1 MEQVVAEKGVEIG
14 VIATPAAKAQMA
26 ALRLIGC
33 GVKAILNFA
42 PTQLQLP
49 EGVAVEN
56 VDFTVK
62 LDNLAYNLT
71 MSEG

>member
-1 MEQVVAEKGVEIG
+1 MVKEKGVEIG
-14 VIATPAAKAQMA
+14 VIATPAAKAQMV
-26 ALRLIGC
+26 ALRLIDS

-42 PTQLQLP
+42 PIQLQVL
-49 EGVAVEN
+49 EGMSVEN

-71 MSEG
+71 MGNS